1 MTTDPKTMKRLKA
14 AAAKAAE
21 FAAAAKEGVRE
32 AKAKLKHARKSFKAA
47 KKVAKQ
53 ARRKIDEA
61 AAVPAR
67 PAPKAKSPS
76 KLKFPSKTQSAAK
89 PRPTV
94 KPTGMPQGGPKEDV
108 RSGSSAAKPK
118 RRLKRVTKSDAL
130 EPPETMRS
138 AAEVAKSVIERLHSP
153 PPLLPPM
160 PAIPSPEPSSR
171 RGRDDAGEEHRDQDA
186 QEQG

>member
-61 AAVPAR
+61 AAVPKAR
-67 PAPKAKSPS
+67 PAPKANSPS
-76 KLKFPSKTQSAAK
+76 KTRSAK
-89 PRPTV
+89 PRPTP
-94 KPTGMPQGGPKEDV
+94 KPTGTPLSGSEQDV
-108 RSGSSAAKPK
+108 RSGSAAAKPK
-118 RRLKRVTKSDAL
+118 RRPKRASKSGAL

-153 PPLLPPM
+153 PPLLPPT
-160 PAIPSPEPSSR
+160 PAIPSPEPSSG
-171 RGRDDAGEEHRDQDA
+171 RGRDDAGE
-186 QEQG
+186 

>member
-21 FAAAAKEGVRE
+21 FAAAAKDEVRE
-32 AKAKLKHARKSFKAA
+32 AKAKLKHARKLFKAA

-53 ARRKIDEA
+53 ARRKID
-61 AAVPAR
+61 AAVAVPAGAVKALTISPKAVSKAR

-76 KLKFPSKTQSAAK
+76 KAQSASK
-89 PRPTV
+89 P
-94 KPTGMPQGGPKEDV
+94 
-108 RSGSSAAKPK
+108 AARPK
-118 RRLKRVTKSDAL
+118 RRLKRAPKSGAV

-153 PPLLPPM
+153 PPLLPPT
-160 PAIPSPEPSSR
+160 PAIPSPEPESVPGS
-171 RGRDDAGEEHRDQDA
+171 ET
-186 QEQG
+186 

>member
-14 AAAKAAE
+14 AAATAAE

-32 AKAKLKHARKSFKAA
+32 AKANLKHARKSFKAA

-61 AAVPAR
+61 AAVPKAR

-76 KLKFPSKTQSAAK
+76 KTRSASNPK
-89 PRPTV
+89 PTA
-94 KPTGMPQGGPKEDV
+94 KPTGTRLSGSKEEV
-108 RSGSSAAKPK
+108 RSAGAAVKPK
-118 RRLKRVTKSDAL
+118 RRLKRAPKSDAL

-153 PPLLPPM
+153 PPLLPPT
-160 PAIPSPEPSSR
+160 PAIASPEPSSR
-171 RGRDDAGEEHRDQDA
+171 RGRDDAGEEDRDQNA